1 MMNKLIIKICKSK
14 DHFGATADN
23 CEGLYAAG
31 GTIEEC
37 KKDVLTAIQQIKSEL
52 PDDSCPEILKGQYEL
67 AWLYDF

>member
-31 GTIEEC
+31 DTIEEC

>member
-31 GTIEEC
+31 DTIEEC
-37 KKDVLTAIQQIKSEL
+37 KKDVLTAIKLIKSEL

>member
-23 CEGLYAAG
+23 CDGLYAAG

-52 PDDSCPEILKGQYEL
+52 PADDCPEIL
-67 AWLYDF
+67 